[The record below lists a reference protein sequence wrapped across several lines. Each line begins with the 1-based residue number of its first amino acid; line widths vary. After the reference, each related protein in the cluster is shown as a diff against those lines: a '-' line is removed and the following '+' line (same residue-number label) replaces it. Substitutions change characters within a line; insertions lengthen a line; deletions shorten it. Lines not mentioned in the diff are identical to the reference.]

1 MNKFY
6 DMEQIP
12 AQQETIAPPV
22 LGEWRKVEAVAV
34 KVHGDSELCTQW
46 QRQRIEPKAMM
57 FIGIRQVREGVM
69 YTEQEYMYEDGFPIG
84 YVGTRSQFQAT
95 RFITVWLFVPDAY
108 KKPVHVLPGDAL
120 IRPDRRLPE

>member
-1 MNKFY
+1 MIY

-12 AQQETIAPPV
+12 AYQFPRVPPA

-57 FIGIRQVREGVM
+57 FIGVRQVREGRIH
-69 YTEQEYMYEDGFPIG
+69 YYGEP
-84 YVGTRSQFQAT
+84 YVDEGRSFQAT
-95 RFITVWLFVPDAY
+95 RFITVWLLVPDAY